1 MTMGHEIDR
10 KNRDW
15 EQLQARNSKLW
26 QKSNSL
32 ELQAMAEKQDRCQK
46 KTRYMLEKGK
56 IDVEK
61 QDRC

>member
-1 MTMGHEIDR
+1 MTMEHAIDCKTR
-10 KNRDW
+10 NW

-26 QKSNSL
+26 QKSNSS

-56 IDVEK
+56 IDVEE